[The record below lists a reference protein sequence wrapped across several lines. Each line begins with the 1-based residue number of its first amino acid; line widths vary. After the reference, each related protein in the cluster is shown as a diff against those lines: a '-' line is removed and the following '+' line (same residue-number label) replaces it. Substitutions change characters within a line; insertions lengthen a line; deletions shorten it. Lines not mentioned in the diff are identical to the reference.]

1 MTFDIRTYQTSLWIM
16 VGILVFF
23 LAAAVIAALTLVT
36 RVMSARMENTTRT
49 LRGLMDGG
57 VSPLKAIRLHK
68 RLTVIALVLT
78 SAMLL
83 LMLSLLQD
91 CRMNVVNDDT
101 ADVLTVTGQIE
112 LIEPRTLLDGTLLF
126 HDGQCPTFGV
136 RLTVDGT
143 EYHALSAEGLSA
155 GDAVMAQYLPRSRC
169 VLYIGDGSSL
179 PFPVVTPQA
188 SADAAEAAI
197 TVIQPV
203 TTLTFPFEDY
213 QRIVL
218 FEAGLC
224 IVLVII
230 AAHTVFS
237 AAKKLLRHKLKLAEG
252 LQTLLFIFTFA
263 LLLVVGCSSVW
274 NGGWQ
279 LLFEE
284 PAEAVTVRGEIQ
296 SIEVLGSYDGVK
308 FSTERGTQFGCYVT
322 IDDTAY
328 FAVSAGDLAVG
339 DAVLIEY
346 LPKSR
351 YVLYL
356 APLDAITQED

>member
-1 MTFDIRTYQTSLWIM
+1 M

-23 LAAAVIAALTLVT
+23 LAATAIAALTLVT
-36 RVMSARMENTTRT
+36 RVMSARMENTTWT

-57 VSPLKAIRLHK
+57 ISPLKAIRLHK
-68 RLTVIALVLT
+68 RLTVITLVLT

-83 LMLSLLQD
+83 LMLSLLRD

-112 LIEPRTLLDGTLLF
+112 SIEPRTLLDGTLLF
-126 HDGQCPTFGV
+126 HDGQGPTFGM

-155 GDAVMAQYLPRSRC
+155 GDAVTVQYLPRSRC

-179 PFPVVTPQA
+179 PCPVVTPQE

-197 TVIQPV
+197 AAIPPMTAM
-203 TTLTFPFEDY
+203 TFPFEDY
-213 QRIVL
+213 QHIVL
-218 FEAGLC
+218 FDAGLC

-237 AAKKLLRHKLKLAEG
+237 AMKKLLFHKLKLAEG
-252 LQTLLFIFTFA
+252 LQTFLFIFTFA

-274 NGGWQ
+274 NGGWR
-279 LLFEE
+279 LLLED

-308 FSTERGTQFGCYVT
+308 FSTERGTQFGCWFT
-322 IDDTAY
+322 IDGERY
-328 FAVSAGDLAVG
+328 FGMYEGDLSAGDTV
-339 DAVLIEY
+339 DMTI
-346 LPKSR
+346 LPASR
-351 YVLYL
+351 YILSIF
-356 APLDAITQED
+356 AKEE